1 MKSERE
7 TGDGAGKLQIEDPSR
22 GRKLRGEQGQ
32 EMKLILL
39 KCVCGGGREKRRV
52 CQVPSRIDSSKDDL
66 GLCWEEIL
74 FFYFFIETATYI
86 NLQRH

>member
-32 EMKLILL
+32 EMELILL
-39 KCVCGGGREKRRV
+39 KCVCGGAEKRGGCVRCRPV
-52 CQVPSRIDSSKDDL
+52 LIPAKMI
-66 GLCWEEIL
+66 
-74 FFYFFIETATYI
+74 
-86 NLQRH
+86 